1 MVGVPALPLNVEG
14 VVLVPVVEDG
24 GVAVEV
30 DTKAVVVAVVV
41 PVAVDALGV
50 ELGVVAV
57 PVEVDTLVLDV
68 DFVVAL
74 VVGVIPSVL

>member
-1 MVGVPALPLNVEG
+1 MVGVLALPLNVEG

-30 DTKAVVVAVVV
+30 HRKAVVVAVVV
-41 PVAVDALGV
+41 PVAVDVLVV

-68 DFVVAL
+68 DSVVAL
-74 VVGVIPSVL
+74 VVGVIRSVL